1 MARRFGRRARRL
13 RVRAAR
19 CAAAGVAALLAATT
33 LAGAPLQAP
42 AAAAPDREPSAP
54 ARHSVSVPSAGPF
67 DPAKLRATLDA
78 THDAGM
84 HGLFSS
90 VRDGRTRW
98 DGASG
103 VADVRV
109 ERPVTPNM
117 RHRVGSI
124 TKTFMATA
132 ILQQVEKGRIDLDAP
147 VNDYLPGLVPAMAG
161 EQVTVRMLLNH
172 TSGIGDYMAWA
183 FPSLRE
189 LSPRSLEDH
198 RFRSVP
204 PEQLVKW
211 GLAAPRTGIPGER
224 WSYSNTNYIIAG
236 LLLEKVTRTKAE
248 TYISRN
254 VIAKAGLRNT
264 YFPSSPWVFGPHSR
278 MYESLYQQVDPPR
291 DYSTFDMSWAWTAG
305 ALVST
310 NRDLN
315 RFYRRLLT
323 GHLIGEEALVQ
334 MKHAVAVKDAEGN
347 FLMNYGLGLY
357 ALSLPCGTFWGH
369 DGVVFGA
376 GAQSLSS
383 EDGSR
388 QMSIALNL
396 TKYQQLDAQGIPAPH
411 PIDNAPAAY
420 AVEALCGGQIAT
432 QSAVSDRPVRLLP
445 LQSVRPVP

>member
-33 LAGAPLQAP
+33 LAGTPLQAP

-183 FPSLRE
+183 
-189 LSPRSLEDH
+189 
-198 RFRSVP
+198 
-204 PEQLVKW
+204 
-211 GLAAPRTGIPGER
+211 
-224 WSYSNTNYIIAG
+224 
-236 LLLEKVTRTKAE
+236 
-248 TYISRN
+248 SR
-254 VIAKAGLRNT
+254 R
-264 YFPSSPWVFGPHSR
+264 
-278 MYESLYQQVDPPR
+278 
-291 DYSTFDMSWAWTAG
+291 
-305 ALVST
+305 
-310 NRDLN
+310 
-315 RFYRRLLT
+315 
-323 GHLIGEEALVQ
+323 
-334 MKHAVAVKDAEGN
+334 
-347 FLMNYGLGLY
+347 
-357 ALSLPCGTFWGH
+357 
-369 DGVVFGA
+369 
-376 GAQSLSS
+376 
-383 EDGSR
+383 
-388 QMSIALNL
+388 
-396 TKYQQLDAQGIPAPH
+396 
-411 PIDNAPAAY
+411 
-420 AVEALCGGQIAT
+420 
-432 QSAVSDRPVRLLP
+432 
-445 LQSVRPVP
+445 